1 MGMIH
6 YKQRLSGEYIAF
18 SVLSRLA
25 VSPVG
30 SLYFKR
36 AKKRN
41 PNSKLGRFWWH
52 FYLVN
57 YLLCGGFEQDK
68 GEKKPIS
75 IEQIKE
81 YHFQFYNVCF
91 HTNCIS
97 HMVYEYANGN
107 LPVVHDRFHIWND
120 FFQQPFGDLPTERTA
135 SVKDGMLS
143 ARFALINPVSMRA
156 WWKATHA
163 FVRLN
168 EAAKQYIDEECSAI
182 LRDSERVIG
191 VVCRGTDYLIL
202 KPHRHPVQPE
212 VDDVIHLCRK
222 WLRKYGYDKI
232 YLATEDEKIYQK
244 FEAAFPGQI
253 LTNKRSYY
261 DKAMEKNGFREITQV
276 HFDRENDDYYK
287 GLEYLSSLYILS
299 NCHALAGGNCG
310 ASQMVTYLS
319 NGKYERTHI
328 FDKGLYK

>member
-18 SVLSRLA
+18 SILSRLA
-25 VSPVG
+25 VSPIG
-30 SLYFKR
+30 SWYFQK
-36 AKKRN
+36 AKKKD
-41 PNSKLGRFWWH
+41 PNSRLGKFWWH

-68 GEKKPIS
+68 GEKKPIAV
-75 IEQIKE
+75 EYIKE

-91 HTNCIS
+91 QTNCIS
-97 HMVYEYANGN
+97 HMVYEFATGN
-107 LPVVHDRFHIWND
+107 LPVMKDKFHIWTD
-120 FFQQPFGDLPTERTA
+120 FFQQPFGEMPTDQTA

-143 ARFALINPVSMRA
+143 IRFALINPISQRA
-156 WWKATHA
+156 WWKATQS

-168 EAAKQYIDEECSAI
+168 ESAKRYIDEECSAI
-182 LRDSERVIG
+182 LHNSERVIG

-202 KPHRHPVQPE
+202 KPHRHPVQPAVDE
-212 VDDVIHLCRK
+212 VIRLCRK
-222 WLRKYGYDKI
+222 WLKNYGYDKI

-244 FEAAFPGQI
+244 FESAFPGQI

-261 DKAMEKNGFREITQV
+261 DGVMKENGFADITQV
-276 HFDRENDDYYK
+276 HFDRENDDFLK

-299 NCHALAGGNCG
+299 KCSVIVGGDCG
-310 ASQMVTYLS
+310 ASQMATFLS
-319 NGKYERTHI
+319 NGKYERMHI